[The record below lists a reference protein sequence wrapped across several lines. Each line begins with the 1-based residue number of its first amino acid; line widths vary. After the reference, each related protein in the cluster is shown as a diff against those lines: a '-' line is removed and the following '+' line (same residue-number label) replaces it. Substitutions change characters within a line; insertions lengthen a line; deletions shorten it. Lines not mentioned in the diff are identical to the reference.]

1 MRLIQT
7 ALTFDDVLLVPAFSD
22 VLPRDT
28 SLKTRLTRNISL
40 NMPLVSAAMDTVTEA
55 RLAIAMAQ
63 MGGVGIIHKNL
74 TPAEQAREVAKVK
87 RFESGVVRDP
97 ITVPPQMKVRD
108 VIALSRQHGISGF
121 PVVEGAQLI
130 GIVTNR
136 DLRFEERLDE
146 PVRNIMTPRERLVT
160 VKEGT
165 PLAEA
170 KALMHS
176 HRLERVLVINDAFEL
191 RGLMTVK
198 DITKQTEHPDA
209 CKDEHGKL
217 RAGAAVGVGEDNE
230 ERVELLVQ
238 AGVDVIVVDTA
249 HGHSKGV
256 LERVRWVKK
265 NFPHV
270 EVIGGN
276 IATAAAAKA
285 LVEYGADGVKV
296 GIGPGSIC
304 TTRIVAGVGVPQVT
318 AIANVSE
325 ALKGTGVP
333 VIGDGGVRFS
343 GDVSKA
349 LAAGASAV
357 MMGSMFAGTEESPG
371 DVFLYQGRQYKSYRG
386 MGSVGAMKD
395 GAADRYFQD
404 NSANIDKLVGIV
416 TNRDLRFEER
426 LDEPVRNIMTPR
438 ERLVT
443 VKEGTPLAEAKA
455 LMHSH
460 RLERV
465 LVINDAFELR
475 GLMTVKDITKQ
486 TEHPDACKDE
496 HGKLRAGAAVGV
508 GEDNEE
514 RVELLVQAGVDV
526 IVVDTAHGHSKG
538 VLERVRWVKKNF
550 PHVEVIGGNIA
561 TAPRPRRWSNTART
575 A

>member
-108 VIALSRQHGISGF
+108 VIALSQQHGISGF

-170 KALMHS
+170 KALMHG
-176 HRLERVLVINDAFEL
+176 HRLERVLVINDSFEL

-371 DVFLYQGRQYKSYRG
+371 DVFLYQGRQYKAYRG

-395 GAADRYFQD
+395 GAADRYFQE
-404 NSANIDKLVGIV
+404 NSGNIDKLVPEGIEGRV
-416 TNRDLRFEER
+416 AYKGSVNAILYQVVGG
-426 LDEPVRNIMTPR
+426 VRSSMGYCGCRTIAELHEKAGFVEITSAGIR
-438 ERLVT
+438 E
-443 VKEGTPLAEAKA
+443 
-455 LMHSH
+455 SH
-460 RLERV
+460 V
-465 LVINDAFELR
+465 HDVQ
-475 GLMTVKDITKQ
+475 ITK
-486 TEHPDACKDE
+486 EAP
-496 HGKLRAGAAVGV
+496 
-508 GEDNEE
+508 NY
-514 RVELLVQAGVDV
+514 
-526 IVVDTAHGHSKG
+526 
-538 VLERVRWVKKNF
+538 
-550 PHVEVIGGNIA
+550 HVE
-561 TAPRPRRWSNTART
+561 
-575 A
+575 